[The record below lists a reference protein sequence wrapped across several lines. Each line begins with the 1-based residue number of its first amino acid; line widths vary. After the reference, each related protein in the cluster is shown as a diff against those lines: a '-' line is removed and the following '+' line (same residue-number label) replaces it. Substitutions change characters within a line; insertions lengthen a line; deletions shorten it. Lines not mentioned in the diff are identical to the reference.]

1 MMAYVVFISNSIVVN
16 LRGMNSSIY
25 ENIQTNKVI
34 ENYTRLFS
42 TLALTGLVSTIILIM
57 VGSFVRVTGNGLG
70 CPDWPLCY
78 GQAVPPMDISAW
90 VEFSHRLFGGFVSLQ
105 IAGLIFLAWRH
116 YRSNKL
122 IWRTAV
128 ATGFVLIIQVSL
140 GGLHVLNEL
149 PRWTGLIHTAVAM
162 AIAGLLAVLVAVTQP
177 DLQALARNKEA
188 LFGRTRLKLG
198 AGIGAA
204 ATYVLLLTGSL
215 VTRTGASLACPSFPH
230 CGVAEIPE
238 SLSGLVTIQLL
249 HRFTA
254 FSIAAIILII
264 IWQLLKHGRSSKPA
278 RQIAYG
284 LAALLLLQF
293 ALGMSNVFLSL
304 PIWSRILHL
313 GVGGSIWVL
322 MLILAVTLGHNQK
335 HQTAS

>member
-1 MMAYVVFISNSIVVN
+1 MKVYTAFICKSIVVN
-16 LRGMNSSIY
+16 LKDMNSSIY
-25 ENIQTNKVI
+25 ENIQTKEVT
-34 ENYTRLFS
+34 ENYPRLFS

-57 VGSFVRVTGNGLG
+57 IGSFVRVTGNGLG

-78 GQAVPPMDISAW
+78 GRAVPPLDISAW

-105 IAGLIFLAWRH
+105 IAALIYLAWRH

-128 ATGFVLIIQVSL
+128 ASGIVLIIQVSL

-149 PRWTGLIHTAVAM
+149 PRWTGLIHTGVAM
-162 AIAGLLAVLVAVTQP
+162 AIAGLLALLVAVTHP
-177 DLQALARNKEA
+177 ELIALARNREA

-198 AGIGAA
+198 AVVGAA
-204 ATYVLLLTGSL
+204 ATYLLLLTGSL

-230 CGVAEIPE
+230 CGVRDVPE
-238 SLSGLVTIQLL
+238 SLSGLVTIQLI

-254 FSIAAIILII
+254 FSIAAIILIV
-264 IWQLLKHGRSSKPA
+264 IWQLLNHGRTSKPA

-284 LAALLLLQF
+284 LGILLLPQF
-293 ALGMSNVFLSL
+293 ALGMSNVLLSL

-322 MLILAVTLGHNQK
+322 MLILAVTLSHNQPS
-335 HQTAS
+335 QTA